1 MAKQDNSARRRP
13 RRDRS
18 RQSRRRPAR
27 PAWPDWPGL
36 PRELALQRTGRGFGL
51 QLGVDVITG
60 MPPDTMLVLQV
71 LEVEGIFDWAG
82 YPSVP
87 GLRRTG
93 LATVK
98 ISEYDLTQ
106 IPKPQRSQESQP

>member
-1 MAKQDNSARRRP
+1 MVKKDHTQ
-13 RRDRS
+13 RRDPKRD
-18 RQSRRRPAR
+18 RSRRRPAR

-51 QLGVDVITG
+51 QLGMEVVTA
-60 MPPDTMLVLQV
+60 MAPDTMLVLQV
-71 LEVEGIFDWAG
+71 PKVEGVFDWAG

-98 ISEYDLTQ
+98 IAEYDLTQ
-106 IPKPQRSQESQP
+106 IPKPQRPQEPQP

>member
-1 MAKQDNSARRRP
+1 MVKKNHTQRRHP
-13 RRDRS
+13 KRDR
-18 RQSRRRPAR
+18 SRRRPAR

-51 QLGVDVITG
+51 QLGMEVVMG
-60 MPPDTMLVLQV
+60 MPSDTMLVLQV
-71 LEVEGIFDWAG
+71 LEVEGVFDWAG

-106 IPKPQRSQESQP
+106 IPKPQRPQGSQP